1 MSVTSKLVL
10 VGLVSGASG
19 WAGLAAGERGIT
31 VAALF
36 DVARMQIASWQGI
49 EAAVP
54 PDGGIAAAAPSGPVI
69 YFRHPDGLPDWSGAP
84 EKTADG
90 RDFLPVLASE
100 DVSFDPEAMVA
111 APEAEQTILY
121 YRNPMGLP
129 DTSPVP
135 KQDSMGMDYLPVYAG
150 EVNDGGSVRVSPGK
164 LQRTGVRTAL
174 AVEGAMEMM
183 VRAPGVVTLDERRIS
198 VIALRADAFITSVE
212 DVTTGAAIKAGDPL
226 AMLYSPEVATA
237 MAQFITDLRSN
248 GTPSPGSRQRLQNL
262 GLPDSVI
269 DAIATDGRPPVNI
282 ALTAPRD
289 GVVLERMAVEGMMSE
304 AGQTLFRI
312 ADTSVVWVMADVPET
327 ALMGLRRGAV
337 AKITFRGLP
346 GEVFAG
352 VINEIYPEVD
362 MQTRTAR
369 VRIDLPNEE
378 GRLLANMY
386 AEVELNVG
394 DGAKVVQVP
403 ESAVI
408 DTGDRQVVI
417 RDMGEGSFAPQDVV
431 LGQRGA
437 GMVEIRNGI
446 SAGDR
451 IVTTATF
458 LIDAESNLNAALAAL
473 AAPEAGQ

>member
-1 MSVTSKLVL
+1 MSGTGKLLLVL
-10 VGLVSGASG
+10 VAGAAG

-31 VAALF
+31 VAMLA
-36 DVARMQIASWQGI
+36 DQARMQIASWQ
-49 EAAVP
+49 ESKAAVP
-54 PDGGIAAAAPSGPVI
+54 PAGDPAQSAPVGPVI
-69 YFRHPDGLPDWSGAP
+69 YWRHPDGLPEWSGTP
-84 EKTADG
+84 RTTADG
-90 RDFLPVLASE
+90 REFRPVLASE
-100 DVSFDPEAMVA
+100 DVSFDPGAKVA
-111 APEAEQTILY
+111 VLPGEQTILY

-150 EVNDGGSVRVSPGK
+150 EADDTGTVRVSPGR

-174 AVEGAMEMM
+174 AVTGAMEMV

-198 VIALRADAFITSVE
+198 VIALRADAFITSVA
-212 DVTTGAAIKAGDPL
+212 DVTTGATIKQGDPL

-237 MAQFITDLRSN
+237 VAQFITDLRSN
-248 GTPSPGSRQRLQNL
+248 GKPSPGARQRLQNL
-262 GLPDSVI
+262 GLPDAVI

-327 ALMGLRRGAV
+327 ALTGLRRGAAV
-337 AKITFRGLP
+337 KVSFRGLP
-346 GEVFAG
+346 GEAFAG
-352 VINEIYPEVD
+352 VINAIYPQVD

-369 VRIDLPNEE
+369 VRIDMANPD

-394 DGAKVVQVP
+394 NGAMVAQVP

-417 RDMGEGSFAPQDVV
+417 RDLGDGRFAPQEVV

-437 GMVEIRNGI
+437 GMVEIRSGI
-446 SAGDR
+446 VAGDR

>member
-1 MSVTSKLVL
+1 MSATSRLVL
-10 VGLVSGASG
+10 LALVAGAAG

-31 VAALF
+31 VATLA
-36 DVARMQIASWQGI
+36 DIAGMQIASWQGT

-54 PDGGIAAAAPSGPVI
+54 PDGGLQQAASSGPVI
-69 YFRHPDGLPDWSGAP
+69 YYRHPDGLPDWSGAP
-84 EKTADG
+84 TKTADG

-100 DVSFDPEAMVA
+100 DVSFDPETIVA
-111 APEAEQTILY
+111 APEAEQTVLY

-135 KQDSMGMDYLPVYAG
+135 KQDSMGMDYIPVYAG
-150 EVNDGGSVRVSPGK
+150 EASDGGTVRVAPGK
-164 LQRTGVRTAL
+164 LQRTGVRTVL
-174 AVEGAMEMM
+174 AVEGAMDM
-183 VRAPGVVTLDERRIS
+183 VIRAPGVVTLDERRIS

-212 DVTTGAAIKAGDPL
+212 DVTTGAVIKAGDPL
-226 AMLYSPEVATA
+226 AMLYSPELATA
-237 MAQFITDLRSN
+237 VAQFITDLRGN
-248 GTPSPGSRQRLQNL
+248 GTPSSGSRQRLQNL

-269 DAIATDGRPPVNI
+269 NAIAADGRPPVNI

-327 ALMGLRRGAV
+327 ALLGLLRGAE

-346 GEVFAG
+346 GEVFEA
-352 VINEIYPEVD
+352 VITEIYPEVD
-362 MQTRTAR
+362 MQTRTVR
-369 VRIDLPNEE
+369 VRIDLPNSD

-394 DGAKVVQVP
+394 NGAMVVQVP

-408 DTGDRQVVI
+408 DTGDRQVVF
-417 RDMGEGSFAPQDVV
+417 RDLGEGRFAPQDVV
-431 LGQRGA
+431 LGQRGD
-437 GMVEIRNGI
+437 GMVEIRRGI
-446 SAGDR
+446 AAGDR

-473 AAPEAGQ
+473 AEPEVGQ

>member
-1 MSVTSKLVL
+1 MSGAFRLVV
-10 VGLVSGASG
+10 VGLVAGAAG

-31 VAALF
+31 VATLTGH
-36 DVARMQIASWQGI
+36 ARMQIASWSGT
-49 EAAVP
+49 EAP
-54 PDGGIAAAAPSGPVI
+54 TPFPGDMKQAAPFGPVI
-69 YFRHPDGLPDWSGAP
+69 YYRHPDGSPEWSGAP
-84 EKTADG
+84 KRTLDG

-100 DVSFDPEAMVA
+100 DVSFDPKVTVA
-111 APEAEQTILY
+111 APEAEQSVLY

-135 KQDSMGMDYLPVYAG
+135 KKDSMGMDYIPVYAG
-150 EVNDGGSVRVSPGK
+150 EANEGGTVKVSPGK

-174 AVEGAMEMM
+174 AMMGAMHRV
-183 VRAPGVVTLDERRIS
+183 VRAPAVVTLDERRIS
-198 VIALRADAFITSVE
+198 VIALRADAFITSVG
-212 DVTTGAAIKAGDPL
+212 DVTTGATIKAGDPL
-226 AMLYSPEVATA
+226 AMLYSPAIA
-237 MAQFITDLRSN
+237 AAIAQFITDQRSN

-269 DAIATDGRPPVNI
+269 NAIAADGRPPVNI

-289 GVVLERMAVEGMMSE
+289 GVVLERMAVEGMMSA

-327 ALMGLRRGAV
+327 TLMDLRRGA
-337 AKITFRGLP
+337 AAEITFRGLP

-352 VINEIYPEVD
+352 TISEIYPEID

-369 VRIDLPNEE
+369 VRIDLPNPK

-386 AEVELNVG
+386 AEVELSVG
-394 DGAKVVQVP
+394 DGAMVVQVP

-408 DTGDRQVVI
+408 DTGDRRVVI
-417 RDMGEGSFAPQDVV
+417 RDMGDGRFAPQDVV
-431 LGQRGA
+431 LGQRGD

-446 SAGDR
+446 AAGDR

-473 AAPEAGQ
+473 ATPEAGQ